1 MWLYIVIAVPV
12 LFVIGTVYSALKEQ
26 KKLEQGE
33 LKRVLEKRTLEKHN
47 LLKKQLIFDK
57 KIFFLKKTG
66 QPLRYPLSCFEKS
79 IIFSKRQR
87 PEALYLPSI
96 QGMRRRLLKYM

>member
-33 LKRVLEKRTLEKHN
+33 LKCVLEKRALEKHN
-47 LLKKQLIFDK
+47 LLKKYKGKSVIKDNWDDDDK
-57 KIFFLKKTG
+57 W
-66 QPLRYPLSCFEKS
+66 
-79 IIFSKRQR
+79 
-87 PEALYLPSI
+87 
-96 QGMRRRLLKYM
+96 